1 MQDQHEH
8 LIWTATGLE
17 RQVFLDTTGR
27 RGRALRVAA
36 AAIASLALAG
46 PVALVEGASG
56 FSALPSVA
64 SQLAAMHRPAHL
76 TPGVPRLTVA
86 KHAHPSPS
94 HKTIAA

>member
-1 MQDQHEH
+1 MQDQHEN
-8 LIWTATGLE
+8 LIWTATGHE

-64 SQLAAMHRPAHL
+64 SQLASMHRPAHVAA
-76 TPGVPRLTVA
+76 GVSQPIAA
-86 KHAHPSPS
+86 KHSHPSPS